1 MKQFL
6 AFVIKEFHHI
16 LRDRRTILILLIMPI
31 IQIILFGFAVTTEV
45 KNVRVSILDHS
56 KDDITQNII
65 QQINANEYLS
75 ISEYIYTTDEI
86 DEIFRKNKT
95 DLVLIFSDHFD
106 NDLRHSGQASV
117 QIIADGTDPNM
128 ATMYVTYLT
137 NILLSAQQNLNSGKI
152 LSGKF
157 SIQPV
162 VKLLASVAPATRVLY
177 NPQMKSSYNFVPGIM
192 GLIFILICAMMT
204 SISIVRE
211 KETGTMEVLL
221 VSPVKPIF
229 IIFAKMIPYFA
240 LSCINLTSILLLS
253 VYVLDVPITGNVFSL
268 IFISL
273 LFIIVSLSL
282 GLLISTVTQ
291 TQVAAMLASGMVLI
305 MPIMVLSGMMFPIE
319 SMPHILQTISCI
331 LPARWYIISIKKIM
345 IEGLS
350 IFMVW
355 KEVCILFSMG
365 IILIIISLKKF
376 NNRLE

>member
-75 ISEYIYTTDEI
+75 ISENIYTTDEI

-95 DLVLIFSDHFD
+95 DLVLVFSDHFD

-137 NILLSAQQNLNSGKI
+137 NILLSAQQSLNSGET

-162 VKLLASVAPATRVLY
+162 VKLLY
-177 NPQMKSSYNFVPGIM
+177 NPRMKGAYNFVPGVM
-192 GLIFILICAMMT
+192 GLIFTLICAMMT

-211 KETGTMEVLL
+211 KETGTMEILL

-291 TQVAAMLASGMVLI
+291 TQVAAMLVSGMVLI

-345 IEGLS
+345 IEGVS

-365 IILIIISLKKF
+365 IFLIIISLKKF

>member
-106 NDLRHSGQASV
+106 NDLRHSGQVSV

-162 VKLLASVAPATRVLY
+162 VKLLY
-177 NPQMKSSYNFVPGIM
+177 NPRMKGAYNFVPGVM
-192 GLIFILICAMMT
+192 GLIFTLICAMMT

>member
-75 ISEYIYTTDEI
+75 ISENIYTTDEI

-95 DLVLIFSDHFD
+95 DLVLVFSDHFD

-137 NILLSAQQNLNSGKI
+137 NILLSAQQSLNSGET

-162 VKLLASVAPATRVLY
+162 VKLLY
-177 NPQMKSSYNFVPGIM
+177 NPRMKGAYNFVPGVM
-192 GLIFILICAMMT
+192 
-204 SISIVRE
+204 
-211 KETGTMEVLL
+211 
-221 VSPVKPIF
+221 
-229 IIFAKMIPYFA
+229 
-240 LSCINLTSILLLS
+240 
-253 VYVLDVPITGNVFSL
+253 
-268 IFISL
+268 
-273 LFIIVSLSL
+273 
-282 GLLISTVTQ
+282 
-291 TQVAAMLASGMVLI
+291 
-305 MPIMVLSGMMFPIE
+305 
-319 SMPHILQTISCI
+319 
-331 LPARWYIISIKKIM
+331 
-345 IEGLS
+345 
-350 IFMVW
+350 
-355 KEVCILFSMG
+355 
-365 IILIIISLKKF
+365 
-376 NNRLE
+376 